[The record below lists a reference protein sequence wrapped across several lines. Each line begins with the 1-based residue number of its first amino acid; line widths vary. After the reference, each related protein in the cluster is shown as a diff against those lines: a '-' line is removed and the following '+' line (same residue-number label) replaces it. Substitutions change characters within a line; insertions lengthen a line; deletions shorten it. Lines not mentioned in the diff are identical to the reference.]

1 MILSKRFL
9 SEQAK
14 RRGITEYGQ
23 TEIVNENVRLALKY
37 DVAQGKNIKQYD
49 IFLSHSSLDKK
60 FVYTLVQLFNEVGYS
75 VYVDWMVDTQLD
87 RNNVNKDTAQV
98 LRNRMNNSRGL
109 SYVATTNSS
118 NSKWCPWELGYFDG
132 KKNGRC
138 CILPIVESQT
148 FLGQEYLGL
157 YPFLDYEK
165 NNLTGRQE
173 FWVNNQDDGKY
184 VTLKEWLAGK
194 EPYIG

>member
-37 DVAQGKNIKQYD
+37 DVAQEKNIKQYD

-60 FVYTLVQLFNEVGYS
+60 FVYTLVRLFNEVGYS

-109 SYVATTNSS
+109 SYVATANSS
-118 NSKWCPWELGYFDG
+118 TSKWCPWELGYF
-132 KKNGRC
+132 
-138 CILPIVESQT
+138 
-148 FLGQEYLGL
+148 
-157 YPFLDYEK
+157 
-165 NNLTGRQE
+165 E
-173 FWVNNQDDGKY
+173 FCQLSKVR
-184 VTLKEWLAGK
+184 LF
-194 EPYIG
+194 